1 MANIFSLQ
9 HLRNSTIYN
18 DLAAAKAGL
27 MAKETQDG
35 VITLARYYV
44 DSADKSKGVKTIFGI
59 NYSSLGVT
67 DPTQTAA
74 NYTIYDTDTEAIG
87 ALKDLVDT
95 INGSDT
101 VDGSFRNAVKNA
113 IDALKGG
120 VSEDYDTLKK
130 IEDKIKAAN
139 ASSLANDNKV
149 VSDVTQT
156 DGKITAT
163 VKNITEVK
171 LDGYT
176 VGGDDSGKVEN
187 TDTLG
192 AALGKLQGQINGM
205 DKEASS
211 VDGEVV
217 ITVVETDGKVTEEK
231 SKLKDILLTGYNKS
245 DDTGDI
251 AATDTVNAALSK
263 LENTVGANKITNA
276 DHSIVVTEPTGTAT
290 TTDVKV
296 NINSEEKVIKLG
308 DNGIYTNLN
317 LIKVETGL
325 TANVKEKYQ
334 LLASDN
340 SQIGVDIEIPK
351 DSALQNVYLGHV
363 DDKLT
368 NADEQGESDDTT
380 ITNGTGDAAL
390 VYVMQLSSGKYK
402 LTAVNVESF
411 LEETEFADGLQVK
424 DHVVSVK
431 VDTSS
436 EQVTTGDNATVDVL
450 TVGSNGVKVSNIQNA
465 INYAISKLD
474 ASVTGGDITSNH
486 VQVVVDEVDGKLT
499 AVTVNEANIADAN
512 KLADLSGK
520 TVTEV
525 ASSNDSITV
534 TPSEAADK
542 TKHLDIITDA
552 SKIKMTG
559 FTSTDVLSGIAESSS
574 VTEAFKEVDKVIT
587 ENEETVSA
595 ALNDLEGRKA
605 EKTDLDSKFSEL
617 DNKIKE
623 LSGGT
628 SDDLAAEITAR
639 KTVDGIDGNNY
650 TATSTAN
657 YISTASSLND
667 ADQKLDAAIKKNAL
681 TVAPSSEGAIILNPT
696 DTSTTIALGYLDA
709 GTY

>member
-44 DSADKSKGVKTIFGI
+44 DSADESKGVKTIFGI

-67 DPTQTAA
+67 DPTKTAA
-74 NYTIYDTDTEAIG
+74 SYTIYDTDTEAIG

-113 IDALKGG
+113 IDTLKGG

-139 ASSLANDNKV
+139 ASSVANDNKV

-176 VGGDDSGKVEN
+176 VGGDDSGKVGN

-211 VDGEVV
+211 ADGEVV

-276 DHSIVVTEPTGTAT
+276 DHSIVVTEPTSTAT

-308 DNGIYTNLN
+308 DNGIYTD
-317 LIKVETGL
+317 IKLSAITVSDT
-325 TANVKEKYQ
+325 NVKEAWGLFTGTEQ
-334 LLASDN
+334 LGST
-340 SQIGVDIEIPK
+340 IKIYK
-351 DSALQNVYLGHV
+351 DSAYKEIYLG
-363 DDKLT
+363 T
-368 NADEQGESDDTT
+368 SADTIDTT
-380 ITNGTGDAAL
+380 SGEITKKEGDKQSLNYAYIKADGTYDL
-390 VYVMQLSSGKYK
+390 VRVDVSAFLSEK
-402 LTAVNVESF
+402 
-411 LEETEFADGLQVK
+411 EFKDGLQVNN
-424 DHVVSVK
+424 HEVSVK

-436 EQVTTGDNATVDVL
+436 EKVTIGEGVTGDVL
-450 TVGSNGVKVSNIQNA
+450 TATTDGVKVSNIQNA
-465 INYAISKLD
+465 INYAISTLD
-474 ASVTGGDITSNH
+474 ANVTGGTTAGTKTNGH

-499 AVTVNEANIADAN
+499 TVTVNETNIADAD
-512 KLADLSGK
+512 KLAELSGK

-525 ASSNDSITV
+525 ASSNDSIT
-534 TPSEAADK
+534 AALSAATDG

-559 FTSTDVLSGIAESSS
+559 FTNANVITGITESSS
-574 VTEAFKEVDKVIT
+574 VTDAFKKVDEVIT

-639 KTVDGIDGNNY
+639 KAVDGIDGNSY

-657 YISTASSLND
+657 YISDASSLND